1 MYSSPRKQ
9 LILLLFF
16 ALAGTAYSAGG
27 ASAPAAGGK
36 QTPAEAAAL
45 CRGEIA
51 RVEKNSTI
59 PTGLL
64 ASIAQVESGRWQ
76 AGKGVTVAWPWTVT
90 SRGVGKFY
98 RSKAAAAAAVRLL
111 RKRGIRNIDVGCM
124 QVNLMYH
131 GKAFGSPDEALD
143 PARNIAYAADFLTDL
158 RRSQGS
164 WRKAVGRYHS
174 GRPARSR
181 SYATKVYRAW
191 RDERRRLAQGIAR
204 GIAISG
210 NSLWSAGAGAREAA
224 RAGWKANLVERRT
237 RFAEWIARRIGAQ
250 KRKAAPGGA
259 RPSS

>member
-1 MYSSPRKQ
+1 MHSFPRRH

-27 ASAPAAGGK
+27 ASATAAGGK
-36 QTPAEAAAL
+36 LAPADAAAI

-51 RVEKNSTI
+51 RIEKNSRI
-59 PTGLL
+59 PKGLL

-76 AGKGVTVAWPWTVT
+76 AAKGVTVAWPWTVT

-98 RSKAAAAAAVRLL
+98 RSKAAAAAAVRRLG
-111 RKRGIRNIDVGCM
+111 KRGIRNIDVGCM

-143 PARNIAYAADFLTDL
+143 PVRNIAYAAKFLTDL
-158 RRSQGS
+158 RRTQGS

-174 GRPARSR
+174 ARPARSR
-181 SYATKVYRAW
+181 TYATKVYRAW
-191 RDERRRLAQGIAR
+191 RDERRRIAQDTAM
-204 GIAISG
+204 SG

-250 KRKAAPGGA
+250 PRKAVPGGA